1 MTRTVGITRTLILS
15 LLLFLCC
22 SFTAEAARIK
32 DIANIQ
38 GVRENQLMGYG
49 IVIGLNGTGD
59 DIKKSVFTRQAM
71 INMIKRM
78 GMALT
83 PDVFNQ
89 MKTKNVAA
97 VMVTA
102 QLPPFAKPGSTIDIH
117 VSSIG
122 DASSLSGGN
131 LLMTP
136 LKGPDGRTY
145 AVAQG
150 PMAVGGLS
158 FGGKAA
164 KVQKNFPT
172 AGRVAGG
179 AIVERSVNFSLPKN
193 GELLFQLKEI
203 DFTTAARMVTAV
215 NQRFGPS
222 TASSQ
227 DAASV
232 RVNRP
237 PDYPGSLVQ
246 FIAELES
253 IDIEPDTPA
262 RIVVNERTGTIV
274 MGQDVRISTVAV
286 SHGNLN
292 LIISESIEVSQPNPL
307 AGGDTVAAPQTTI
320 ETIEE
325 EGNLVVMEMGVNI
338 GEIAKALN
346 AIGATPRDLIA
357 IFQAIKAAGALQ
369 GELVIL

>member
-1 MTRTVGITRTLILS
+1 MRLNQITFISLTL
-15 LLLFLCC
+15 LLLFC
-22 SFTAEAARIK
+22 SLPAQSARIK
-32 DIANIQ
+32 DLANLE
-38 GVRENQLMGYG
+38 GVRDNQLMGYG
-49 IVIGLNGTGD
+49 MVIGLNGSGD

-78 GMALT
+78 GMAIT
-83 PDVFNQ
+83 PDVFSQ

-102 QLPPFAKPGSTIDIH
+102 KLPPFSRPGSTIDIH
-117 VSSIG
+117 VASIG

-136 LKGPDGRTY
+136 LKGPDGKTY

-150 PMAVGGLS
+150 PLAVGGIS
-158 FGGKAA
+158 FGGKTAE
-164 KVQKNFPT
+164 VQKNFPT
-172 AGRVAGG
+172 AGRVADG
-179 AIVERSVNFSLPKN
+179 AIVERTVNFALPQE
-193 GELLFQLKEI
+193 GDLIFQLNET
-203 DFTTAARMVTAV
+203 DFTTATRMTKAINNHFGEKTALSMDSATIKV
-215 NQRFGPS
+215 
-222 TASSQ
+222 AI
-227 DAASV
+227 
-232 RVNRP
+232 
-237 PDYPGSLVQ
+237 PDDFSGQMVA
-246 FIAELES
+246 FISEVEN

-292 LIISESIEVSQPNPL
+292 LVISESISVSQPNPL
-307 AGGDTVAAPQTTI
+307 AEGETVVTPQTTI
-320 ETIEE
+320 EAIED
-325 EGNLVVMEMGVNI
+325 EGNLIVMQMGVNI